1 MNLMSDNPSTTTKTR
16 NPAAGLTKAQRA
28 AFEQLTVGD
37 DRYIPARVRA
47 ALVAKGLVVQIGER
61 SLGTILGRPV
71 MTAVFEVPTAVHM
84 QWCAWCAEN
93 VKDDSHV

>member
-1 MNLMSDNPSTTTKTR
+1 MTQTR
-16 NPAAGLTKAQRA
+16 NPCAGLTKAQRT
-28 AFEQLTVGD
+28 AFEGLAIGD
-37 DRYIPARVRA
+37 DSYIPSRVRDV
-47 ALVAKGLVVQIGER
+47 LIAKGLIVQIGER

-93 VKDDSHV
+93 VEDESDV